1 MNKFSS
7 SQLLVKN
14 TLWVYASKIFT
25 QILGMIALI
34 LVIRKIDVEMF
45 GRFNLYISLFYIFGI
60 FAMSPTINVF
70 RRFVPEIKEWGGF
83 RELSKVVF
91 LGCLSALLLMGLT
104 AWIIWLLNESLGRL
118 FKIDDL
124 SEMMPLFLSY
134 VVLHGIHTMFQT
146 LLGSLLLHKV
156 TSILNMVG
164 SLIRTVCYLI
174 FMEELSVRLL
184 LYIEAGLALLF
195 AVPAMIVLLVW
206 FSRFRVHTYKKKQEV
221 IIEPARMVK
230 YGALSLFNEIGSGVV
245 GRTSDYYIVAA
256 IGSSLSVGFYAF
268 ASRLFSYFQKLLPV
282 KEFLSVLR
290 PVFISKFTKKH
301 SNDEFMQVYNF
312 IMKTMLPIY
321 VFPGLLF
328 ISLGKPII
336 EYVFDAKY
344 IPAYWIAVVILSMT
358 APMAFGMPLGLTVE
372 LRERVEI
379 RLYSKIVSILSVVGG
394 ITAMKIYGV
403 LGVAFVTLACEW
415 LKLAFMQL
423 LMRKHVIIKYDFK
436 SIRPLAVGWLC
447 LAALFYSLQHSI
459 SSLWMTLSVLL
470 LFTFLFALICIWF
483 HPYNQIDLLLLQ
495 KLGASS
501 GKAVKLNK
509 VVQSTFNLKKSIL
522 FAKSNVR

>member
-1 MNKFSS
+1 MNSTSS
-7 SQLLVKN
+7 AQLLVKN

-25 QILGMIALI
+25 QILGIIALI

-45 GRFNLYISLFYIFGI
+45 GRFNLYISLFFVFGI
-60 FAMSPTINVF
+60 FSMSPTINVF
-70 RRFVPEIKEWGGF
+70 RRFVPEIKERGRF
-83 RELSKVVF
+83 RELSKVVLF
-91 LGCLSALLLMGLT
+91 GCLSAFLLMGLT
-104 AWIIWLLNESLGRL
+104 AWLIWVLHEPLGRL

-134 VVLHGIHTMFQT
+134 VVLHGIQSLFQT

-195 AVPAMIVLLVW
+195 AVPAMICLSIW
-206 FSRFRVHTYKKKQEV
+206 FYRFKMHTHKKMQEAS
-221 IIEPARMVK
+221 IEPARMVK

-256 IGSSLSVGFYAF
+256 IGSSTSVGFYAF

-282 KEFLSVLR
+282 KEFLSVIR

-321 VFPGLLF
+321 VFPGLF
-328 ISLGKPII
+328 FFALGRPVI
-336 EYVFDAKY
+336 EFVFDPKY
-344 IPAYWIAVVILSMT
+344 LSAYWVSVVILFIT
-358 APMAFGMPLGLTVE
+358 VPMAFAMPLSLTVE
-372 LRERVEI
+372 LYERMEI
-379 RLYSKIVSILSVVGG
+379 KLYSKVVAVLSIIGG
-394 ITAMKIYGV
+394 IMAMKTVGLV
-403 LGVAFVTLACEW
+403 GVALVTLACDW
-415 LKLAFMQL
+415 LKIL
-423 LMRKHVIIKYDFK
+423 LIWLMLKRHV
-436 SIRPLAVGWLC
+436 SIHYEIGSLRGYILSWTI
-447 LAALFYSLQHSI
+447 LAAGFYYLQLYVGSL
-459 SSLWMTLSVLL
+459 LS
-470 LFTFLFALICIWF
+470 
-483 HPYNQIDLLLLQ
+483 LLLLSGLFCILFSFAIVWWHPFNDEDKELLN
-495 KLGASS
+495 KLGSK
-501 GKAVKLNK
+501 GKLGP
-509 VVQSTFNLKKSIL
+509 VVRRVVVYLHGKKPRL
-522 FAKSNVR
+522 LLT